1 MLEDLYFLVG
11 LSKDKDRR
19 INEECV
25 LRLKNEGYVFYNRSI
40 ETLKQRYHGLLF
52 MYNYYRYLKL
62 LSEENIEDIIDK
74 NYAK

>member
-19 INEECV
+19 INEDCV

-52 MYNYYRYLKL
+52 IL
-62 LSEENIEDIIDK
+62 EI
-74 NYAK
+74 

>member
-40 ETLKQRYHGLLF
+40 ETL
-52 MYNYYRYLKL
+52 
-62 LSEENIEDIIDK
+62 
-74 NYAK
+74 